1 MNTVIGIALVAYA
14 VLFGAWLVREHR
26 RMIRQEREFTE
37 ACRREQ
43 EAQTRAIQR
52 AHAWA
57 ADPDG
62 GGRFT
67 GDRDA
72 VLAHDPECRSLA
84 EIWKPRKGGRTCL
97 GDTHECS
104 GGCETTFYV
113 EGLTSAFP
121 DCPKSWHYYCACC
134 LAKATACPCEAED
147 DDA

>member
-1 MNTVIGIALVAYA
+1 MSRWWWLLLLLPYA
-14 VLFGAWLVREHR
+14 AWQVRGCVR
-26 RMIRQEREFTE
+26 NWQGQRTLTE
-37 ACRREQ
+37 ARRREQ
-43 EAQTRAIQR
+43 TAQTRALQS

-84 EIWKPRKGGRTCL
+84 EIWKPRKGGQTCFS
-97 GDTHECS
+97 DIHECN
-104 GGCETTFYV
+104 GDCETTFYV
-113 EGLTSAFP
+113 EGLASAFP

-134 LAKATACPCEAED
+134 LAKAKACPCETED
-147 DDA
+147 DDG